1 MARELPYVGPPEGDE
16 VFRVSRGFDV
26 FAPPD
31 WSWAHEDGT
40 FGNRF
45 DDPGKYRGIPEE
57 DRFRVIY
64 CATRRTAAFGE
75 TIARFRRSPK
85 LVEGLRA
92 IDDEDPFEP
101 ELEGG
106 VLPEEWRFGRRLGST
121 RLDEG
126 LVFADFASAE
136 TFQILTEELAPLLV
150 RFGLP
155 EFDLSLITSR
165 KRRITQEAARY
176 VYELAESGQLFAG
189 VRYLSRLDPAWEL
202 WAVFH
207 DRMIHSPED
216 LSETVREDDPG
227 LAEAAHVLGIEI
239 R

>member
-1 MARELPYVGPPEGDE
+1 MARELPYVGPPEGGR
-16 VFRVSRGFDV
+16 VFRVSRDFDV

-31 WSWAHEDGT
+31 WSWAQEDGT

-57 DRFRVIY
+57 DRFRVVY
-64 CATRRTAAFGE
+64 CATQRAAAFGE
-75 TIARFRRSPK
+75 TIARFRRSPR
-85 LVEGLRA
+85 LVEGLRT
-92 IDDEDPFEP
+92 IDDEGPFEA

-106 VLPEEWRFGRRLGST
+106 ELPEGWRLGRRLGST

-126 LVFADFASAE
+126 LVFADFASPG
-136 TFQILTEELAPLLV
+136 TFQIFTEELAPLLV
-150 RFGLP
+150 RFGLT

-165 KRRITQEAARY
+165 RRRVTQEAARY
-176 VYELAESGQLFAG
+176 AYELTGSGQVYAG

-207 DRMIHSPED
+207 DRMVHSPEEH
-216 LSETVREDDPG
+216 SETVREDDPG
-227 LAEAAHVLGIEI
+227 LEEAASVLGIEI
-239 R
+239 D

>member
-1 MARELPYVGPPEGDE
+1 
-16 VFRVSRGFDV
+16 VSRGFDV
-26 FAPPD
+26 FAPTD
-31 WSWAHEDGT
+31 WSWAQEDGT

-57 DRFRVIY
+57 DRFRMVY
-64 CATRRTAAFGE
+64 CATQRAGAFGE
-75 TIARFRRSPK
+75 TIARFRRSPR
-85 LVEGLRA
+85 LVEGLRTV
-92 IDDEDPFEP
+92 DDEEPFEP

-106 VLPEEWRFGRRLGST
+106 VLPEEWRLGRRLGST

-136 TFQILTEELAPLLV
+136 TFQIFTEELAPLLV
-150 RFGLP
+150 RFDLE

-165 KRRITQEAARY
+165 RRRVTQEAARY
-176 VYELAESGQLFAG
+176 AYELADSGQVFAG
-189 VRYLSRLDPAWEL
+189 VRYLSRLNPVWEL
-202 WAVFH
+202 WAVFY
-207 DRMIHSPED
+207 DRMVHLPEE

-227 LAEAAHVLGIEI
+227 LEEAASVLGIEI

>member
-1 MARELPYVGPPEGDE
+1 MARELPYVGPPEVGR

-26 FAPPD
+26 FAPPE

-45 DDPGKYRGIPEE
+45 DDPGKYRGIPQE
-57 DRFRVIY
+57 DRFRVVY
-64 CATRRTAAFGE
+64 CATQRAGAFGE
-75 TIARFRRSPK
+75 TIARFRRSPR
-85 LVEGLRA
+85 LAEGLQA
-92 IDDEDPFEP
+92 VVDEDSFEP

-106 VLPEEWRFGRRLGST
+106 WLPEEWRFGRRLGST

-126 LVFADFASAE
+126 LVFADFASAK
-136 TFQILTEELAPLLV
+136 TFQIFTEELAPVLV
-150 RFGLP
+150 RFGMT

-165 KRRITQEAARY
+165 KRRVTQEAARY
-176 VYELAESGQLFAG
+176 AYELAGGGQVFAG
-189 VRYLSRLDPAWEL
+189 VRYLSRLNPAWEL

-207 DRMIHSPED
+207 DRMVHSPEE

-227 LAEAAHVLGIEI
+227 LVEAASVLGIEVG
-239 R
+239 